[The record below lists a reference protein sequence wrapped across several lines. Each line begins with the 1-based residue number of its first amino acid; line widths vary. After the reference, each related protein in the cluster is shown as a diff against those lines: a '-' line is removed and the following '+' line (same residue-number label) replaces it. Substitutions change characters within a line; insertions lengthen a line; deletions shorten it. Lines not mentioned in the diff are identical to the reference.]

1 MDNAIDSPKQYSTPQ
16 QHRAYFLL
24 VALVIGV
31 LFDQIVWQKSLGLQF
46 FIVILLIL
54 TGGIVLIFVEKAR
67 IAWQS
72 TLLLVPILF
81 TAAVTVLRLDGF
93 TNFTN
98 VVVSIFSLAVLAITL
113 LNGQWLVFRLREHLL
128 GFLHLALSVLIEP
141 VRWFV
146 EAFRHSERTPTEQKT
161 SKLMRLTPF
170 LRGLLIAVPVLI
182 VLSALLAS
190 ADPIFARRLASIFDW
205 ITVDKLVEI
214 IFRAIYIFV
223 LAYGLTGAY
232 LHAFTHSA
240 KTRPIEPDQPV
251 IAPFLGRTEY
261 LMVLI
266 SINLLFFAFLTI
278 QFQYFFAGEANIS
291 YEGFTY
297 AEYARRGFFEL
308 LAVALI
314 SLLLF
319 LGLSATARR
328 DTKWGRRLFSGLG
341 ILLILQVGVI
351 LLSAFQRLNLYE
363 QAYGLTQLRT
373 VTYVFMIWLGI
384 LLVGTVA
391 LEVFSR
397 LKRMALLLIVVIL
410 GFTVT
415 LNLIKVDAFIADRNI
430 RHAASGHPL
439 DVNYLIW
446 NLTSDAV
453 PVMFEHFNSDILPED
468 VQAELGSVLACRAHQ
483 QQTAAAAPRVWVSY
497 HHSRARAADLYQRH
511 ADLLLNFP
519 LLEQDDGWYL
529 QLEGELVY
537 CLSK

>member
-1 MDNAIDSPKQYSTPQ
+1 MDNVSDSPKPNSLSR

-24 VALVIGV
+24 VALVIAI
-31 LFDQIVWQKSLGLQF
+31 LFDQMVWQKSFGLQYSIF
-46 FIVILLIL
+46 ILLIL
-54 TGGIVLIFVEKAR
+54 TAGIALIFVEKAR
-67 IAWQS
+67 IPWQS
-72 TLLLVPILF
+72 TLLLPPILF
-81 TAAVTVLRLDGF
+81 TSIMTALRLDGF

-98 VVVSIFSLAVLAITL
+98 GIVSLFSLAVLAITL
-113 LNGQWLVFRLREHLL
+113 LNGQWLVFRLREHLV

-141 VRWFV
+141 VRWFI
-146 EAFRHSERTPTEQKT
+146 ETFRQSTRIPADQKT
-161 SKLMRLTPF
+161 SKWVRLTPF
-170 LRGLLIAVPVLI
+170 LRGALIAVPVLI

-214 IFRAIYIFV
+214 IFRATYIFA
-223 LAYGLTGAY
+223 LAYGLTGAF

-240 KTRPIEPDQPV
+240 KVHQIEPDQPV

-261 LMVLI
+261 LIVLI
-266 SINLLFFAFLTI
+266 SVNLLFLAFLII

-319 LGLSATARR
+319 LGLSTTAKR
-328 DTKWGRRLFSGLG
+328 DTKLHKRLFSGLG
-341 ILLILQVGVI
+341 ILLMLQVVVI
-351 LLSAFQRLNLYE
+351 LISAFQRMNLYE

-373 VTYVFMIWLGI
+373 ITYVFMIWLGL

-391 LEVFSR
+391 LEVFNH
-397 LKRMALLLIVVIL
+397 LKRLSLLLILVTL
-410 GFTVT
+410 GFTLT

-430 RHAASGHPL
+430 QHARSGHPL

-446 NLTSDAV
+446 NLSADAV
-453 PVMFEHFNSDILPED
+453 PVMFEQLLSDDLPED
-468 VQAELGSVLACRAHQ
+468 VQAELGSVLACRAYQ
-483 QQTAAAAPRVWVSY
+483 QQAQETRTAWVSY
-497 HHSRARAADLYQRH
+497 HYSKARAADLYQRH
-511 ADLLLNFP
+511 ADLLQNFP

-537 CLSK
+537 CHSK

>member
-1 MDNAIDSPKQYSTPQ
+1 MDNEIDSPKQNSTPK
-16 QHRAYFLL
+16 QHRSYFLL
-24 VALVIGV
+24 IALVTAV
-31 LFDQIVWQKSLGLQF
+31 LFDQMVWQKSLGMQF
-46 FIVILLIL
+46 LILILLIL
-54 TGGIVLIFVEKAR
+54 VGGLVLIFIEKAR

-81 TAAVTVLRLDGF
+81 MDAMTVLRLDGF
-93 TNFTN
+93 TNFSN
-98 VVVSIFSLAVLAITL
+98 VVVSLFSLGLLAITL
-113 LNGQWLVFRLREHLL
+113 LNGQWLHFRLREHLL
-128 GFLHLALSVLIEP
+128 GFLHLALSMLIEP
-141 VRWFV
+141 VRWLM
-146 EAFRHSERTPTEQKT
+146 EAFKRSERTPEDQKT
-161 SKLMRLTPF
+161 SKWVRLTPF

-205 ITVDKLVEI
+205 ITIDKLFEI
-214 IFRAIYIFV
+214 IFRLIYISV

-240 KTRPIEPDQPV
+240 KKQQIEPDQPV

-266 SINLLFFAFLTI
+266 SINLLFFAFLII

-341 ILLILQVGVI
+341 ILLMLQVGVI

-384 LLVGTVA
+384 LLFGTVA

-430 RHAASGHPL
+430 QHAASGHPL

-446 NLTSDAV
+446 NLSADAV
-453 PVMFEHFNSDILPED
+453 PVMFAHFNSGDLPED
-468 VQAELGSVLACRAHQ
+468 IRAELGAVLACRAYRAQ
-483 QQTAAAAPRVWVSY
+483 DEGTPKAWVSY
-497 HHSRARAADLYQRH
+497 HYSKARAADLYQRH
-511 ADLLLNFP
+511 AEYLKGFP

-537 CLSK
+537 CQSK